1 MTESARAGAAAATPT
16 ADALRRFT
24 RDVFVRAGMSEGDA
38 ATVADVLVWADLR
51 GVDSH
56 GGSRISMY
64 LRLIDDGDLN
74 VRPAIE
80 IRTQTAASVL
90 VDADRAA
97 GPIAMTMAMGAAVRK
112 ARDAGVGLALVRAT
126 THTAALGYYTLMAAQ
141 EGMAAS
147 APAAPGP
154 FMAYHRPRAPRRP
167 PAPHQL

>member
-1 MTESARAGAAAATPT
+1 MTESARAGAAAANSR
-16 ADALRRFT
+16 ADAIRRFP
-24 RDVFVRAGMSEGDA
+24 RAVSVRAGVSEVDA
-38 ATVADVLVWADLR
+38 GTVGDVLVWADLR

-56 GGSRISMY
+56 GVSRISMY

-80 IRTQTAASVL
+80 IGTETAASVL

-126 THTAALGYYTLMAAQ
+126 THTAALGYYTPLAAQ
-141 EGMAAS
+141 EGMAAD
-147 APAAPGP
+147 ALAAAGA
-154 FMAYHRPRAPRRP
+154 FMADHGTRPAG
-167 PAPHQL
+167 A